1 MFIFEIKNLLKFLF
15 LEKNKKQFVFY
26 SESLFYKNFYI
37 DFFLELKKLEPNSLI
52 ITSDINEYNYHKEKN
67 IEIFYI
73 GKGLVRLFFFNL
85 INCNFFIMTMTDI
98 GNNFRKSRFCGNYV
112 YYFHSLASTHM
123 IYNSKAFDNF
133 DIVLTNGDYQKKE
146 IIYNEKINKLKSKK
160 ILNTGYFYLDYLRHK
175 INSNLTSN
183 NTILFAPSWN
193 KNDKNLFND
202 HGERIVNLLCQ
213 NGYKVILRPHPEIFE
228 RNKKKVKKIQDLF
241 KNSDLFEIDKK
252 SSNIESME
260 KSFVL
265 ITDNSTIAM
274 EFGLALKKPVVYI
287 DYSKKIHNENY
298 KTINTVPIEE
308 VFKKTIGN
316 TINISEIDSL
326 PNLLDNLKKNHN
338 LSEDILEDF
347 EKKNLSNVGN
357 SALAAAKYL
366 SNIQ

>member
-1 MFIFEIKNLLKFLF
+1 MFIFQIKNLLKLFL
-15 LEKNKKQFVFY
+15 LEKNKKKFVFY

-37 DFFLELKKLEPNSLI
+37 DFFLELKKFEPNSLI
-52 ITSDINEYNYHKEKN
+52 VTSDINEYNYHKENN

-73 GKGLVRLFFFNL
+73 GKGLIRLFFFNL
-85 INCNFFIMTMTDI
+85 ISCNFLIMTMTNI
-98 GNNFRKSRFCGNYV
+98 GNNFRKSRFCENYV

-123 IYNSKAFDNF
+123 IYDPMAFDNF
-133 DIVLTNGDYQKKE
+133 DIILTNGDYQKKE
-146 IIYNEKINKLKSKK
+146 IINNEKVNKLKSKK
-160 ILNTGYFYLDYLRHK
+160 ILNTGYFYLDYLKQK

-202 HGERIVNLLCQ
+202 HGDRIVNLLCQ
-213 NGYKVILRPHPEIFE
+213 NGYKVILRPHPEIFK
-228 RNKKKVKKIQDLF
+228 RNKKNVKKIQNLF

-274 EFGLALKKPVVYI
+274 EFALALKKPVVYI

-298 KTINTVPIEE
+298 KKINFIALEE
-308 VFKKTIGN
+308 IFKKTIGN
-316 TINISEIDSL
+316 TININEIDSL
-326 PNLLDNLKKNHN
+326 PNLLDNLKRNSN
-338 LSEDILEDF
+338 LLEDKLEDF
-347 EKKNLSNVGN
+347 EKKNLSNIGK

-366 SNIQ
+366 TNFQ